1 MIVDVSRLSLLGE
14 GTVKRVYALPD
25 DDGKVLKLI
34 RPELVA
40 PDGGFAKHGRLKR
53 AFAQGVYRQFR
64 REIIQYLQ
72 LSKVAYHQQT
82 TFFPMETPYGLV
94 PTTQGLGLVTEKILG
109 PDGLPHTL
117 EDLAAAGA
125 LEAKHYTA
133 LEQFF
138 DACADLH
145 LVFGEVN
152 VAGLMYTE
160 SRSGGP
166 EFVLVDG
173 IGEKLLIPVRSWF
186 KSVNT
191 SYVRKVQR
199 RLMGQVQ
206 ALVQAAAQ
214 A

>member
-72 LSKVAYHQQT
+72 LSKAAYHQQT

-109 PDGLPHTL
+109 PDGLPQTL
-117 EDLAAAGA
+117 EALAAAG
-125 LEAKHYTA
+125 A

>member
-1 MIVDVSRLSLLGE
+1 MGWC
-14 GTVKRVYALPD
+14 P
-25 DDGKVLKLI
+25 
-34 RPELVA
+34 RPG
-40 PDGGFAKHGRLKR
+40 PGPGDR
-53 AFAQGVYRQFR
+53 
-64 REIIQYLQ
+64 
-72 LSKVAYHQQT
+72 
-82 TFFPMETPYGLV
+82 
-94 PTTQGLGLVTEKILG
+94 KILG
-109 PDGLPHTL
+109 PDGLPQTL
-117 EDLAAAGA
+117 EALAAAGA